1 MWGHL
6 SIVLLGLSAP
16 CWPLCDLPLG
26 LLHSDNGIA
35 LVVVVVV
42 VQDAIQSSSSEGV
55 NWAGEI
61 GCQILGM
68 SMLFQTWISI
78 CRPTTENTVR
88 KNRFKIQIYKNH
100 DIFIKLSHNYSWVYS
115 ILVQQSELELTLNI
129 ILFKTRTIRAWGNQ
143 LPVGDIISN
152 GLLGPIITFQVW
164 VEK

>member
-55 NWAGEI
+55 N
-61 GCQILGM
+61 
-68 SMLFQTWISI
+68 
-78 CRPTTENTVR
+78 
-88 KNRFKIQIYKNH
+88 
-100 DIFIKLSHNYSWVYS
+100 
-115 ILVQQSELELTLNI
+115 
-129 ILFKTRTIRAWGNQ
+129 
-143 LPVGDIISN
+143 
-152 GLLGPIITFQVW
+152 
-164 VEK
+164 